1 MGCAQHVCCG
11 WKCGCNWKNDWFRK
25 VLKRRMLL
33 VRNVALGCMTPR
45 AKAENSRCIE
55 RSMLSLSLFVSIL
68 PDADESLHQI
78 VKERSP
84 RQVRVDSSEHKFAA
98 PRKGQRKARGKSD
111 FKSWLCVLPGVAFLR
126 LLLILSVASVS
137 LLPRLCLVCAFSLSF
152 SFRAMT

>member
-33 VRNVALGCMTPR
+33 VRNVARGCMTPR
-45 AKAENSRCIE
+45 AKAKNSRCIE
-55 RSMLSLSLFVSIL
+55 RSMLSLSLFVSVL

-84 RQVRVDSSEHKFAA
+84 RQVRVDSSEHKGAA
-98 PRKGQRKARGKSD
+98 PRYGQRKARGKSD
-111 FKSWLCVLPGVAFLR
+111 FK
-126 LLLILSVASVS
+126 LLILSVASGVPSPTPLSS
-137 LLPRLCLVCAFSLSF
+137 LCVF
-152 SFRAMT
+152 SFLFFSGSCFPTPEYIVQFTAS